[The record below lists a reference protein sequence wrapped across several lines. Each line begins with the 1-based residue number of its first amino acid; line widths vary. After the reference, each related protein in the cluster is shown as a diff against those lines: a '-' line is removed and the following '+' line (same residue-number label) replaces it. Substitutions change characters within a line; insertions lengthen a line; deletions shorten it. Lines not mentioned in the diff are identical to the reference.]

1 MSEATRLV
9 TMVPPSL
16 KAAVS
21 RASRR
26 ATLTPSAFV
35 RLAIMERLAR
45 EPQPAP
51 RPRKR
56 DAVTTATP
64 PPSVERQ
71 AAVA

>member
-16 KAAVS
+16 KAAIS

-45 EPQPAP
+45 EPQPA
-51 RPRKR
+51 RKR
-56 DAVTTATP
+56 NAVAKATP
-64 PPSVERQ
+64 PPVERQ
-71 AAVA
+71 AALA